1 MVAVAAVV
9 TVATV
14 TEGAASEATV
24 TEARLVVVEEAA
36 KEVDRTVVMAVP
48 TEADATV
55 AAAGD
60 MAVAVVVVLCVE
72 MTGTTETTNGNV
84 LTKGEGYLVQRVI
97 PFNVR
102 QCLVKNIFNLIQKK
116 QRLET
121 TMPCEL
127 TTQCT
132 SSIYYSRHYS
142 AHA

>member
-48 TEADATV
+48 PEADATV

-84 LTKGEGYLVQRVI
+84 LTKG
-97 PFNVR
+97 
-102 QCLVKNIFNLIQKK
+102 
-116 QRLET
+116 
-121 TMPCEL
+121 
-127 TTQCT
+127 
-132 SSIYYSRHYS
+132 
-142 AHA
+142 